1 MNSNTSINTKTTN
14 TKTNMHNMSGWFDN
28 VNTDYDVE
36 YSSLTEW

>member
-1 MNSNTSINTKTTN
+1 MNSNTSINTKT
-14 TKTNMHNMSGWFDN
+14 TNMHNMSGWFDN